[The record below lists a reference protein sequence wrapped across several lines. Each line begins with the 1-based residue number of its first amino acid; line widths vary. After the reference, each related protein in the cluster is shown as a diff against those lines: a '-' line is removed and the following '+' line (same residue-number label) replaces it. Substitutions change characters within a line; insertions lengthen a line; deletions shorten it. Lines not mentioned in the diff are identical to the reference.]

1 MERAVITV
9 EKRNPKGVFAAE
21 LQKWLNYSKFYKG
34 GELQQG
40 RRYAVE
46 LDGDFIMSAEEL
58 PQSRPATQATATATV
73 ELPQN
78 LANSPEYLAL
88 KLAVEFA
95 KEKQEF
101 KNGEQVI
108 ELAEQFKAFLRNE
121 INLDEIPF

>member
-9 EKRNPKGVFAAE
+9 EKKNPKGVFAAE
-21 LQKWLNYSKFYKG
+21 LNRWLNYSKFYKG

>member
-58 PQSRPATQATATATV
+58 PQSRPATQATATAV
-73 ELPQN
+73 ELPQS